1 VSAWQTDIDEQRETT
16 QVLTMKYLSQFMLTI
31 VAAVAVA
38 PGAMAAGSPESER
51 QLGPHS
57 AEKFV
62 ILQHL
67 VNHRTIDPATR
78 TSIALVLTV
87 EQKMNG
93 NQQEIM
99 AKAAAHNDGPTGTLH
114 SAEGI
119 QVRIV
124 EPGPLLASEVRK
136 TQEPG
141 EMKISKTI
149 SAPGGKYKTV
159 TADVTIKSPEFPDK
173 TFSLTIPG
181 GK

>member
-1 VSAWQTDIDEQRETT
+1 
-16 QVLTMKYLSQFMLTI
+16 MKYFSQFTLAI
-31 VAAVAVA
+31 VAALSVS
-38 PGAMAAGSPESER
+38 GAMAAGSSAEHER

-67 VNHRTIDPATR
+67 VDRRTIDPNSR
-78 TSIALVLTV
+78 VSISLVLTV
-87 EQKMNG
+87 EQTMSG
-93 NQQEIM
+93 NQQQIV
-99 AKAAAHNDGPTGTLH
+99 AKAAAHEGGPTGRLY

-119 QVRIV
+119 QVRIT
-124 EPGPLLASEVRK
+124 EPGPVLASEVR
-136 TQEPG
+136 TTAEPG

-159 TADVTIKSPEFPDK
+159 TADVTIKSSAFPDK

-181 GK
+181 SK